1 MFIGHS
7 EELGLLEKLYAKN
20 SLNVVLV
27 SGEYKIGKTALLQE
41 FLQKKSAAYFAARN
55 ALSTVNLAA
64 FCLELKEQGLWGP
77 KNEFRSW
84 DSVLSTLFFKATQQ
98 RLVLIIDDVQYLFDS
113 APEFFSAFAK
123 YAQKYKKQLRLSV
136 IFSGAHFADMERV
149 LLKNQEMQIK
159 NYINAVIKL
168 GAMDYWEAQPFLE
181 GFTEEEKLFL
191 YGAAGGN
198 PHYMSYLDAELS
210 FKDNLKK
217 MFFEP
222 AAPLYKE
229 PIQLLKLDLR
239 EPATYN
245 TILCSVACG
254 AGRLNEIAA
263 AADMECNKV
272 SKYLNVLLTMGIL
285 QRVNPAFS
293 SSNKISYY
301 EIANNMFAFWYQFVF
316 PYMSSIAIGRG
327 HQVLRNNIM
336 PRIDLFA
343 AHIFKRI
350 CLQYCYKLKK
360 RNDFMCD
367 FEQISPWWQGSGSN
381 KISVDF
387 IADKTD
393 VICLIDCN
401 WSNKKADSDVL
412 KKLLAKGEHFTGV
425 DKRFLCFSKKGFTD
439 ECMEI
444 SAGDPQL
451 RLISL
456 KYMK

>member
-1 MFIGHS
+1 MNRKIWKALGIAVCMLALAAPRAMAETNIHTVTADTDFAKVVKSINASKDEGEHVIELYNDITLTDNYTLTNGKTTTIKGENHRIFIKGS
-7 EELGLLEKLYAKN
+7 NAGITVTGEKTTLNLGANGYDGTLTIDGDTGVAFITVSGGATANMYGNVTLQNRGFAGNACVVIKGLKLVTGPDSAFNMYGGVIENCSRAVIAYSGATFYMQSGEIKNCKVDGDGVISVTDNSKFIMEGGTISGCTAVIGNGGGLYAKN

-98 RLVLIIDDVQYLFDS
+98 RLVLVIDDVQYLFDS
-113 APEFFSAFAK
+113 APEFFTAFAK

-136 IFSGAHFADMERV
+136 IFSGAPFAEMERV

-217 MFFEP
+217 LF
-222 AAPLYKE
+222 
-229 PIQLLKLDLR
+229 
-239 EPATYN
+239 
-245 TILCSVACG
+245 
-254 AGRLNEIAA
+254 
-263 AADMECNKV
+263 
-272 SKYLNVLLTMGIL
+272 
-285 QRVNPAFS
+285 
-293 SSNKISYY
+293 
-301 EIANNMFAFWYQFVF
+301 F
-316 PYMSSIAIGRG
+316 PYSY
-327 HQVLRNNIM
+327 Q
-336 PRIDLFA
+336 
-343 AHIFKRI
+343 
-350 CLQYCYKLKK
+350 QYIL
-360 RNDFMCD
+360 
-367 FEQISPWWQGSGSN
+367 
-381 KISVDF
+381 
-387 IADKTD
+387 A
-393 VICLIDCN
+393 
-401 WSNKKADSDVL
+401 
-412 KKLLAKGEHFTGV
+412 LLN
-425 DKRFLCFSKKGFTD
+425 L
-439 ECMEI
+439 
-444 SAGDPQL
+444 
-451 RLISL
+451 
-456 KYMK
+456 

>member
-1 MFIGHS
+1 M
-7 EELGLLEKLYAKN
+7 
-20 SLNVVLV
+20 
-27 SGEYKIGKTALLQE
+27 
-41 FLQKKSAAYFAARN
+41 
-55 ALSTVNLAA
+55 
-64 FCLELKEQGLWGP
+64 
-77 KNEFRSW
+77 
-84 DSVLSTLFFKATQQ
+84 
-98 RLVLIIDDVQYLFDS
+98 
-113 APEFFSAFAK
+113 
-123 YAQKYKKQLRLSV
+123 
-136 IFSGAHFADMERV
+136 
-149 LLKNQEMQIK
+149 LKNQEMQIK

-217 MFFEP
+217 LFFEP

-229 PIQLLKLDLR
+229 PIQLLKLYLR

-263 AADMECNKV
+263 ASDMECNKV

-301 EIANNMFAFWYQFVF
+301 EIANNMFVFWYQFVF

-343 AHIFKRI
+343 AHIFKKI

-387 IADKTD
+387 IADDTD

-444 SAGDPQL
+444 SAGDPHL

>member
-1 MFIGHS
+1 MFIGRS

-98 RLVLIIDDVQYLFDS
+98 RLVLVIDDVQYLFDS
-113 APEFFSAFAK
+113 APEFFTAFAK

-136 IFSGAHFADMERV
+136 IFSGAPFAEMERG

-217 MFFEP
+217 LFFEP

-272 SKYLNVLLTMGIL
+272 SKYLN
-285 QRVNPAFS
+285 
-293 SSNKISYY
+293 
-301 EIANNMFAFWYQFVF
+301 
-316 PYMSSIAIGRG
+316 
-327 HQVLRNNIM
+327 NIM

-343 AHIFKRI
+343 AHIFKKI

-387 IADKTD
+387 IADDTD

-444 SAGDPQL
+444 SAGDPHL

>member
-1 MFIGHS
+1 
-7 EELGLLEKLYAKN
+7 
-20 SLNVVLV
+20 
-27 SGEYKIGKTALLQE
+27 
-41 FLQKKSAAYFAARN
+41 
-55 ALSTVNLAA
+55 
-64 FCLELKEQGLWGP
+64 
-77 KNEFRSW
+77 
-84 DSVLSTLFFKATQQ
+84 
-98 RLVLIIDDVQYLFDS
+98 
-113 APEFFSAFAK
+113 
-123 YAQKYKKQLRLSV
+123 
-136 IFSGAHFADMERV
+136 
-149 LLKNQEMQIK
+149 
-159 NYINAVIKL
+159 
-168 GAMDYWEAQPFLE
+168 
-181 GFTEEEKLFL
+181 
-191 YGAAGGN
+191 
-198 PHYMSYLDAELS
+198 
-210 FKDNLKK
+210 

-229 PIQLLKLDLR
+229 PIQLLKLYLR

-301 EIANNMFAFWYQFVF
+301 EIANNMFVFWYQFVF

-343 AHIFKRI
+343 AHIFKKI

-387 IADKTD
+387 IADDTD

-425 DKRFLCFSKKGFTD
+425 DKRFLVFSKKGFTD

-444 SAGDPQL
+444 SAGDPHL

>member
-1 MFIGHS
+1 MFIGRS

-41 FLQKKSAAYFAARN
+41 FLQKKSAAYFVARN

-64 FCLELKEQGLWGP
+64 FCLELKEQGLWGS
-77 KNEFRSW
+77 KNDFRSW
-84 DSVLSTLFFKATQQ
+84 DSVLSALFFRATQQ
-98 RLVLIIDDVQYLFDS
+98 QLVLVVDDVQYLFDS
-113 APEFFSAFAK
+113 APEFFTAFGK
-123 YAQKYKKQLRLSV
+123 YAQKYKKQLRLLV
-136 IFSGAHFADMERV
+136 ILAGAPFTDMERV
-149 LLKNQEMQIK
+149 LLKNQELQIK
-159 NYINAVIKL
+159 NYINDIIKL

-181 GFTEEEKLFL
+181 GFTDEEKLCL

-198 PHYMSYLDAELS
+198 PHYMSYFDRELS

-217 MFFEP
+217 LFFESS
-222 AAPLYKE
+222 APLYKE
-229 PIQLLKLDLR
+229 PIQLLKLELR

-245 TILCSVACG
+245 TILCSIACG

-272 SKYLNVLLTMGIL
+272 SKYLNVLLRMGVL
-285 QRVNPAFS
+285 RRVNPAFGT
-293 SSNKISYY
+293 SNKISYY
-301 EIANNMFAFWYQFVF
+301 EITNNMFVFWYQFVF

-327 HQVLRNNIM
+327 NQVLRNNIM

-343 AHIFKRI
+343 SYIFQKI

-367 FEQISPWWQGSGSN
+367 FEQISPWWQGSGGN
-381 KISVDF
+381 KMKIDF
-387 IADKTD
+387 IADGTK
-393 VICLIDCN
+393 VICLIDCI
-401 WSNKKADSDVL
+401 WSNKKSDSDIL
-412 KKLLAKGEHFTGV
+412 KNFLAKGEYFTGV
-425 DKRFLCFSKKGFTD
+425 DKCFLCFSKKGFTD

>member
-1 MFIGHS
+1 METIARDEAFKLLKKYNKDPFHIQHALTV
-7 EELGLLEKLYAKN
+7 EAVMKWYANELGYGADAEYWGIVGLLHDIDFELYPEEHCLKAPEMLREAGVGEDVIHAVVSHGYGITVGCGTTLDVEPEHEMEK
-20 SLNVVLV
+20 VL
-27 SGEYKIGKTALLQE
+27 
-41 FLQKKSAAYFAARN
+41 FAADELTGLIWAA
-55 ALSTVNLAA
+55 ALMRPSKSTKDM
-64 FCLELKEQGLWGP
+64 ELKSL
-77 KNEFRSW
+77 K
-84 DSVLSTLFFKATQQ
+84 K
-98 RLVLIIDDVQYLFDS
+98 
-113 APEFFSAFAK
+113 
-123 YAQKYKKQLRLSV
+123 KYKSKGFAAGCSREV
-136 IFSGAHFADMERV
+136 IER
-149 LLKNQEMQIK
+149 
-159 NYINAVIKL
+159 

-217 MFFEP
+217 LFFEP

-263 AADMECNKV
+263 ASDMECNKV

-301 EIANNMFAFWYQFVF
+301 EIANNMFVFWYQFVF

-343 AHIFKRI
+343 AHIFKKI

-387 IADKTD
+387 IADDTD
-393 VICLIDCN
+393 VICLI
-401 WSNKKADSDVL
+401 V
-412 KKLLAKGEHFTGV
+412 GTGN
-425 DKRFLCFSKKGFTD
+425 LHG
-439 ECMEI
+439 
-444 SAGDPQL
+444 
-451 RLISL
+451 
-456 KYMK
+456 